1 MHAIRWD
8 WLEATTGPVMLWGA
22 VEVYKRANNGS
33 TKGLTIL
40 PVGAIYP
47 IDWRVTV
54 WGPKDGPGW
63 LPGGPCCACALQHV
77 SQWQGTVERS
87 FPHMAVP
94 GGQTVAPDGSALS
107 R

>member
-1 MHAIRWD
+1 MAVPAYACNRWD

-54 WGPKDGPGW
+54 WGPKDGPGP
-63 LPGGPCCACALQHV
+63 LPAAFSTCCVRAIRNADSV
-77 SQWQGTVERS
+77 KYGVVEHS
-87 FPHMAVP
+87 SPHM
-94 GGQTVAPDGSALS
+94 
-107 R
+107 